1 MPLTFRPIRADDEAF
16 LYKVYAS
23 TRLEELAVLDWAEEQ
38 RETFL
43 TMQFNAQHKYY
54 QGEYADAAY
63 QIILLDG
70 EQIGRLYLL
79 RGKDEFLIIDI
90 AILPEYRNRGIGTS
104 LLKDILAEAEAA
116 KLPVHIHVEQYNP
129 ALHLYTRLGFQPLQQ
144 DGIYFLMEWQ
154 PGAAPQNVAQSTAQI
169 KQNENAR

>member
-1 MPLTFRPIRADDEAF
+1 MPLTFRPIQADDEAF

-23 TRLEELAVLDWAEEQ
+23 TRLEELALMDWDEEQ
-38 RETFL
+38 REAFL

-54 QGEYADAAY
+54 QAEYADAVY
-63 QIILLDG
+63 QIILLEG

-90 AILPEYRNRGIGTS
+90 AILPEYRSRGIGST

-116 KLPVHIHVEQYNP
+116 RLPVHIHVEQHNP
-129 ALHLYTRLGFQPLQQ
+129 ALRLYTRLGFRPL
-144 DGIYFLMEWQ
+144 
-154 PGAAPQNVAQSTAQI
+154 
-169 KQNENAR
+169 